1 MTSKPNSIKKV
12 RKAVFP
18 VAGMGTRLLPATKVM
33 PKEML
38 TLVDKPLI
46 QHAIEEAIEAGI
58 EEFIFISAPGKEM
71 LEHHFSAT
79 PMLSGMLEKR
89 GKTDL
94 IKKLAPTF
102 LPAGSLAT
110 VIQPEAL
117 GFGHAIWCA
126 RDLVGDEP
134 FAILLPDDVFL
145 PGPSGRNGIG
155 ATMDAYNQLGGNVVI
170 VTEVPRAETSR
181 YGILDISSDDG
192 KTVAIKGLVE
202 KPKPEDAPSN
212 LSIMG
217 RYILQPEVFCHL
229 SKHEV
234 GAGGE
239 IQLTD
244 AMAKL
249 IGNQPFHGVRYDG
262 KRYDCGTK
270 LGFAET
276 NMAFAMHDPEI
287 GDAVRQIIKQLAAA

>member
-46 QHAIEEAIEAGI
+46 QHAVEEAMSAGI
-58 EEFIFISAPGKEM
+58 EEFIFVTAPGKEM

-79 PMLSGMLEKR
+79 PTLTAMLEKR
-89 GKTDL
+89 GKADL
-94 IKKLAPTF
+94 LQKLAATMLAPGT
-102 LPAGSLAT
+102 LAT

-145 PGPSGRNGIG
+145 PGASKRSGLK
-155 ATMDAYNQLGGNVVI
+155 TLVDSYHQLGGNLCI
-170 VTEVPRAETSR
+170 ITEVPREETAR

-192 KTVAIKGLVE
+192 VNVAIKGMVE
-202 KPKPEDAPSN
+202 KPKPEQAPSN

-217 RYILQPEVFCHL
+217 RYILQPEIFALL
-229 SKHEV
+229 SRHEI

-249 IGNQPFHGVRYDG
+249 IGVQPFHGVRYDG

-276 NMAFAMHDPEI
+276 NLAFALSDPEI
-287 GDAVRQIIKQLAAA
+287 GAMVRAQATALLK

>member
-1 MTSKPNSIKKV
+1 MTPSYKKV

-46 QHAIEEAIEAGI
+46 QHAVEEAQAAGI
-58 EEFIFISAPGKEM
+58 EEFIFITAPGKEM
-71 LEHHFSAT
+71 LEAHFSET
-79 PMLSGMLEKR
+79 PTLQAMLEKR
-89 GKTDL
+89 NKIDL
-94 IKKLAPTF
+94 IQRLESTF
-102 LPAGSLAT
+102 VPEGHLKIA
-110 VIQPEAL
+110 IQPEAL

-126 RDLVGDEP
+126 RDLIGDEP

-145 PGPSGRNGIG
+145 PGPSDRSGLQ
-155 ATMDAYNQLGGNVVI
+155 TLMDAYDNLGGNVCI
-170 VTEVPRAETSR
+170 AIEVPRTETAR
-181 YGILDISSDDG
+181 YGILDIASDDG
-192 KTVAIKGLVE
+192 VNVAIKGMVE
-202 KPKPEDAPSN
+202 KPKPENAPSN

-217 RYILQPEVFCHL
+217 RYILQPQVFEHL
-229 SKHEV
+229 SKQQT

-244 AMAKL
+244 AMATL
-249 IGNQPFHGVRYDG
+249 IGRQPFHAVRYDG
-262 KRYDCGTK
+262 HRYDCGTK

-276 NMAFAMHDPEI
+276 NLAFALADPEI
-287 GDAVRQIIKQLAAA
+287 GAAVRETALRLLK